1 MKHKLLLAIVLVMA
15 VVQCWASPFDS
26 SRTGNLDTNSNSTR
40 RDFIVSDSLKPFI
53 IEPYITVNPKSLDFG
68 TVALGRKVSKTFK
81 VRGFGLKGNLTLQ
94 VLSTRSSSSD
104 GFSINVTTITPAQA
118 MRGVTVRV
126 TYEPTYVGTQNS
138 TSVYISGGGIE
149 TQTVALRGT
158 CTSSIEPIGSSI
170 TVNPSSLDF
179 GTVNLGESVTKTF
192 TVRGIRLSGSLSL
205 EVLTSRSG
213 SSDEFTISRTTIS
226 RAQALF
232 GVEVKVTYTPQA
244 VGTNNSTIVR
254 VSGGGAESQDVTL
267 SGTCVISPTLD
278 SIPPTIIV
286 KPQSL
291 DFGTVQLGQSV
302 TKSIVVRGLR
312 LNGPLTLN
320 VLTSRA
326 NSTSDGF
333 TISRTTITPEQ
344 ALLGA
349 TVNVTYR
356 PLYVGTQNTTAI
368 YISGGGAESVVV
380 PLTGTCIERITIP
393 PLFAGDDP
401 DANMAAPEAGD
412 ISTTGVNQ
420 WSQNVNI
427 VAQGQDIII
436 DSPIDQSATICDI
449 NGHARS
455 VSLKAGRNVI
465 PTRATGVHIVR
476 VGNATAKLFIK

>member
-1 MKHKLLLAIVLVMA
+1 MKHKLLLAIVLVLA

-40 RDFIVSDSLKPFI
+40 HDFIVSDSLKQLI
-53 IEPYITVNPKSLDFG
+53 IEPFLTVNPTSLDFG
-68 TVALGRKVSKTFK
+68 TVTLGRKVSKTFK

-126 TYEPTYVGTQNS
+126 TYEPTHVGTQNS
-138 TSVYISGGGIE
+138 TSVYISGGGFE
-149 TQTVALRGT
+149 SQTVALTGT
-158 CTSSIEPIGSSI
+158 CTSFEPIGTSI
-170 TVNPSSLDF
+170 IVDPSSLDF

-192 TVRGIRLSGSLSL
+192 TVRGIRLSGNLNL

-267 SGTCVISPTLD
+267 SGSCVISPILD

-286 KPQSL
+286 NPQSL

-333 TISRTTITPEQ
+333 TINKTTITPEQ
-344 ALLGA
+344 ASLGA
-349 TVNVTYR
+349 IVNVTYR
-356 PLYVGTQNTTAI
+356 PLYVGTQNTTSI
-368 YISGGGAESVVV
+368 YISGGGAKSVVV
-380 PLTGTCIERITIP
+380 PLTGTCIERIPFT
-393 PLFAGDDP
+393 PLFAGEDS

-427 VAQGQDIII
+427 VAQGHDIII

-465 PTRATGVHIVR
+465 PASATGIHIVR

>member
-1 MKHKLLLAIVLVMA
+1 M
-15 VVQCWASPFDS
+15 
-26 SRTGNLDTNSNSTR
+26 DTNSNSTR

-53 IEPYITVNPKSLDFG
+53 IEPSITVNPKSLDFG
-68 TVALGRKVSKTFK
+68 TVTLGRKVSKTFK

-104 GFSINVTTITPAQA
+104 GFSIDVTTITPAQA

-158 CTSSIEPIGSSI
+158 CTSSHEPIGSSI

-192 TVRGIRLSGSLSL
+192 TVRGLRLSGSLNL

-213 SSDEFTISRTTIS
+213 SSDEFAISRTTIS
-226 RAQALF
+226 RTQALF

-254 VSGGGAESQDVTL
+254 VSGGGA
-267 SGTCVISPTLD
+267 
-278 SIPPTIIV
+278 
-286 KPQSL
+286 K
-291 DFGTVQLGQSV
+291 
-302 TKSIVVRGLR
+302 
-312 LNGPLTLN
+312 
-320 VLTSRA
+320 
-326 NSTSDGF
+326 
-333 TISRTTITPEQ
+333 
-344 ALLGA
+344 
-349 TVNVTYR
+349 
-356 PLYVGTQNTTAI
+356 
-368 YISGGGAESVVV
+368 SVVV
-380 PLTGTCIERITIP
+380 PLTGTCIERIPFT
-393 PLFAGDDP
+393 PLFAGEDS

-449 NGHARS
+449 NGHSRS